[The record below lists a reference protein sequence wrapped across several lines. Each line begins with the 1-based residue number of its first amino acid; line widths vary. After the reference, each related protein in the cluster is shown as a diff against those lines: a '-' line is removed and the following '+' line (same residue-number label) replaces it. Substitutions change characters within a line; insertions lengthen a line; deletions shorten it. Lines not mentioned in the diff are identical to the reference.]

1 MYNLL
6 FDAQSCS
13 LCILYMYLLL
23 FLQSFQFIAVSLN
36 HIKFR
41 NIYGISYY
49 RFRLALLVLL
59 T

>member
-6 FDAQSCS
+6 FDALSCS
-13 LCILYMYLLL
+13 FCILYIYLLL
-23 FLQSFQFIAVSLN
+23 FLHSFQFIAVSLN
-36 HIKFR
+36 HIKFM

-49 RFRLALLVLL
+49 RFRLVLLVWL

>member
-6 FDAQSCS
+6 FDALSCS

-36 HIKFR
+36 RIKFR

-49 RFRLALLVLL
+49 RFRLALLVWL

>member
-6 FDAQSCS
+6 FDALSCS
-13 LCILYMYLLL
+13 SCILYIFLLL
-23 FLQSFQFIAVSLN
+23 FLHSFQFIAVSLN
-36 HIKFR
+36 RIKFR

-49 RFRLALLVLL
+49 RFRLVLLVWL

>member
-6 FDAQSCS
+6 FDALSRS
-13 LCILYMYLLL
+13 FCILYVYLLL

-36 HIKFR
+36 LIKFR
-41 NIYGISYY
+41 HIYGISYY
-49 RFRLALLVLL
+49 RFKLALLVLL